1 MKSSSTTRKQ
11 YSDHAVF
18 CLDEV
23 GVEERKLYST
33 KFYDRKISFDV
44 MAKRYIQIYLFIVHK
59 YMMYMLPF
67 VLELM
72 CFNVIWLNLR
82 RVVLR

>member
-44 MAKRYIQIYLFIVHK
+44 IAKRYIQIYLFIVHK
-59 YMMYMLPF
+59 YMMYMPP
-67 VLELM
+67 E
-72 CFNVIWLNLR
+72 NLNSFTKSG
-82 RVVLR
+82 VNSGAPEG